1 MDLGK
6 HAFFIWSSYGI
17 VILVIAALIAWLIL
31 DGRRQA
37 RRLAELEARGVTRR
51 SQRRGPSA

>member
-6 HAFFIWSSYGI
+6 HAVFIWSSYGI
-17 VILVIAALIAWLIL
+17 VVIVIAALIGWLVW

-37 RRLAELEARGVTRR
+37 QRLADLQARGVTRR
-51 SQRRGPSA
+51 SQRQEP